1 MKKEKSKSVISYLV
15 VSTILIICSSKING
29 QIAIDEKI
37 AKNSFHFECATI
49 KYIGM
54 FSFNYERRIA
64 FSSHFKMMANVG
76 IGGWYLTDLS
86 QWWAGPSIP
95 LSLNILLGP
104 ANNHFETDLGIRHTW
119 IRNKNSSGKAS
130 FFPIYNMGYRY
141 QRPDGKGVIFRLFIG
156 LSGLGIGAGKA
167 F

>member
-15 VSTILIICSSKING
+15 VSTILIICSLKING

-95 LSLNILLGP
+95 LSLNILVGSG
-104 ANNHFETDLGIRHTW
+104 NNYVETDFGIRHTW
-119 IRNKNSSGKAS
+119 ISKQYYSGKFS
-130 FFPIYNMGYRY
+130 FFPIFNVGYRY
-141 QRPDGKGVIFRLFIG
+141 QKPNGNGLIFRTFIG
-156 LSGLGIGAGKA
+156 LTGLGIGVGKA